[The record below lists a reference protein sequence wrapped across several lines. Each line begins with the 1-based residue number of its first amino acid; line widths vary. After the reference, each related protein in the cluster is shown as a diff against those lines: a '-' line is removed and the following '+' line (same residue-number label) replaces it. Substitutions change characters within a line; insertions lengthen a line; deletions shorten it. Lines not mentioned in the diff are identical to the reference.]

1 MKNYAIVSKIAL
13 VICSLLIVLT
23 VANEITG
30 FINSAITFSGTVI
43 CIVGLFIAIFAIII
57 LEKEREK
64 RKSDK
69 FC

>member
-1 MKNYAIVSKIAL
+1 MKNYAIVSKIAF
-13 VICSLLIVLT
+13 VICSVLIVLA
-23 VANEITG
+23 VVNEITG
-30 FINSAITFSGTVI
+30 FINSEITFSGTVI

-69 FC
+69 SC

>member
-13 VICSLLIVLT
+13 VICSVLIVLA

-69 FC
+69 SC

>member
-1 MKNYAIVSKIAL
+1 MKNYAIVSKIAF
-13 VICSLLIVLT
+13 VICSVLIVLA
-23 VANEITG
+23 VVNEITG
-30 FINSAITFSGTVI
+30 FINSAITFSGTVF

-69 FC
+69 SC

>member
-1 MKNYAIVSKIAL
+1 MKNYAIVSKNAF
-13 VICSLLIVLT
+13 VICSELIVLA
-23 VANEITG
+23 VVNEITG

-69 FC
+69 SC

>member
-13 VICSLLIVLT
+13 VICSVLIVLA

-30 FINSAITFSGTVI
+30 FINSSITFSGTVI
-43 CIVGLFIAIFAIII
+43 SIVGLFIAIFAIII

-69 FC
+69 SC